1 MFPDYDY
8 CCRVK
13 DTAFMWMTN
22 GNNSPDNDGTM
33 TDEEIL
39 IFAEVAVATHMVV
52 ALLFEICL
60 AFLILMPA
68 TSRLQSLSLIVKP
81 CPVW

>member
-13 DTAFMWMTN
+13 DTALMWMTN

-52 ALLFEICL
+52 ALLFEI
-60 AFLILMPA
+60 PN
-68 TSRLQSLSLIVKP
+68 QPIVFYEDP
-81 CPVW
+81 ELRERQGSTIFV